1 MIFYIIACL
10 LLCWQLPAFAV
21 LLSRLIKG
29 PSRRSPL
36 LPRPSNPDKSHLV
49 SVIVP
54 TLNEANRITP
64 CLQGLTDQ
72 GEEVREII
80 IVDSHSTDHTA
91 AIVDHWATSDQRLRL
106 INDPLLPVDWIGRP
120 WALHNGFL
128 NSSSQTTWL
137 LGMDA
142 DTQPQAGLVNSL
154 LEVAETE
161 NYDLI
166 TLSPQFILK
175 YPGEL
180 WLQPALLLTLVYR
193 FGPTGADANSI
204 DQIMANG
211 QCFFCR
217 KSVLQAVDG
226 YTSAKNSFCD
236 DVTLVRHIAR
246 QGWRVGFLDGSQL
259 YRVRMYEGLRE
270 TWREWGRS
278 LDLKDAST
286 PLLIAADLWLLS
298 AVQGLPLTIIFTYLI
313 FSINNINNF
322 YIFSNF
328 TEINPVNLLLW
339 LNLLLLLI
347 RTAMNW
353 AIAPAYY
360 LEESLYKWVF
370 WLSPL
375 ADPLAFMRIWLSA
388 TQRPQLWRG
397 RVYNSPVVKSK

>member
-1 MIFYIIACL
+1 MIFYIIAYL
-10 LLCWQLPAFAV
+10 LLLWQIPAFAV

-29 PSRRSPL
+29 PTRRSPL
-36 LPRPSNPDKSHLV
+36 LPKASNPAKSQTV

-54 TLNEANRITP
+54 TLNEAERITP
-64 CLQGLTDQ
+64 CLQGLTVQ
-72 GEEVREII
+72 GGEVKEII
-80 IVDSHSTDHTA
+80 IVDSRSTDHTA
-91 AIVDHWATSDQRLRL
+91 EIVNDWATKDQRLQL
-106 INDPLLPVDWIGRP
+106 INDDPLPADWVGRP
-120 WALHNGFL
+120 WALHHGFL
-128 NSSSQTTWL
+128 HSSPQTTWL

-142 DTQPQAGLVNSL
+142 DTQPKAGLVASL

-193 FGPTGADANSI
+193 FGPTGTDANTA
-204 DQIMANG
+204 DQVMANG

-217 KSVLQAVDG
+217 KSVLQAVNG

-236 DVTLVRHIAR
+236 DVTLARNIAH
-246 QGWRVGFLDGSQL
+246 QGFRVGFLDGSQL
-259 YRVRMYEGLRE
+259 YRVRMYEGFQE

-286 PLLIAADLWLLS
+286 PALIAGDLWLLS
-298 AVQGLPLTIIFTYLI
+298 AVQGLPLLIIFSYFILAI
-313 FSINNINNF
+313 SGFS
-322 YIFSNF
+322 IFSNF
-328 TEINPVNLLLW
+328 MELNSVNLLLG
-339 LNLLLLLI
+339 LNLLLIMI
-347 RTAMNW
+347 RTAMNG

-360 LEESLYKWVF
+360 LGEAEYKWLF

-375 ADPLAFMRIWLSA
+375 ADPLAFLRIWLSA
-388 TQRPQLWRG
+388 THRPQSWRG
-397 RVYNSPVVKSK
+397 RVYSWENHRK